1 VRIPFVGAVVLYTLD
16 NSNSAAIVTNTE
28 SGNVCLVVFSKWGHE
43 VRFIDFV
50 QYGWGSPI
58 EETPPP
64 PPPPEDEGY
73 DVSLPPNPNG

>member
-1 VRIPFVGAVVLYTLD
+1 VALAGVRGVRIPFVGAVVLYTLD

-50 QYGWGSPI
+50 QYGWGEGMWHWP
-58 EETPPP
+58 
-64 PPPPEDEGY
+64 DE
-73 DVSLPPNPNG
+73 